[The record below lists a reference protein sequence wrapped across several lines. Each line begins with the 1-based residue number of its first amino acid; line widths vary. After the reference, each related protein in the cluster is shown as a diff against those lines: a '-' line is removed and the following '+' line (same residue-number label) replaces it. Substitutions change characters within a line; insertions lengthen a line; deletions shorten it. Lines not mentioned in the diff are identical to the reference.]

1 MLRLEEKSL
10 LQGFLSSTQKVGR
23 KNDLSK
29 RTSEDLV
36 SCRVF
41 SFFVRDALPINGA
54 FVYLDPGTNRCALA
68 ATSRA
73 YAGCLELTTHPSDYV
88 DTLARAPL
96 PQMRGGGG
104 GGNDLGA
111 HLSTVMPQVAPE
123 ALRPEVVGMLKQM
136 LSNAICVNITL
147 CQAEKRVVE
156 AVCSESGI
164 SVTFR
169 ACESQTGGHLALVA
183 LREIPR
189 QHLMST
195 PPQLHASC
203 LFVGSSAFELKVM
216 GFLQLGQFP
225 LLGEGCT

>member
-1 MLRLEEKSL
+1 
-10 LQGFLSSTQKVGR
+10 
-23 KNDLSK
+23 
-29 RTSEDLV
+29 
-36 SCRVF
+36 
-41 SFFVRDALPINGA
+41 
-54 FVYLDPGTNRCALA
+54 
-68 ATSRA
+68 
-73 YAGCLELTTHPSDYV
+73 
-88 DTLARAPL
+88 
-96 PQMRGGGG
+96 MRGG

-111 HLSTVMPQVAPE
+111 HLSTVMPQVAPEVALE

-136 LSNAICVNITL
+136 LSNAICVNTTL

-183 LREIPR
+183 LREIHR
-189 QHLMST
+189 QHLMKT
-195 PPQLHASC
+195 LTQLNASC